1 MSVPVVRAAFLALAM
16 LVVAWLAV
24 GYRDVELTDEGTQ
37 ALLSG
42 RGGPVGAGD
51 LRRGQRALQDARFLS
66 PNLTPLVDE
75 GYLLAA
81 AGRRDA
87 AAAVARRA
95 TAEEPE
101 NVDGWLLTYLTAPER
116 ERAAVRRRIGEL
128 DPLILYGLR

>member
-1 MSVPVVRAAFLALAM
+1 MVRAAFLALAM
-16 LVVAWLAV
+16 LVVALLAV

-37 ALLSG
+37 VLLSG
-42 RGGPVGAGD
+42 RGGPVTPDD
-51 LRRGQRALQDARFLS
+51 LRRGQRALQDARLLS
-66 PNLTPLVDE
+66 PNLAPLVDE

-81 AGRRDA
+81 AGRRDE

-95 TAEEPE
+95 TGEEPE
-101 NVDGWLLTYLTAPER
+101 NVDGWLLTYLTAPDG

>member
-1 MSVPVVRAAFLALAM
+1 MVRAAFLGLAT

-37 ALLSG
+37 VLRSG
-42 RGGPVGAGD
+42 RAGPVTPDD
-51 LRRGQRALQDARFLS
+51 LRRGQRSLHDARLLS
-66 PNLTPLVDE
+66 PSLAPLVDE

-81 AGRRDA
+81 AGRRDEA
-87 AAAVARRA
+87 VAVARRA

-101 NVDGWLLTYLTAPER
+101 NVDGWVLTYLTAPDH